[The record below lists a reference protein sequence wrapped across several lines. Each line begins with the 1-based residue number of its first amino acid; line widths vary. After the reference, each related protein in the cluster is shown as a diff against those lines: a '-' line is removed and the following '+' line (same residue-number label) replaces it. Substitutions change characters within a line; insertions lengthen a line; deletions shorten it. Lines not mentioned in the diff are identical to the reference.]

1 MHVTNAHAQ
10 EKELEVDV
18 TIFVSQVLQVALLKS
33 IIEINSFGN
42 HCIVLK
48 HYSQSNSLASSLYNS
63 LKRQSSQIT
72 LPQQTWHLEQ
82 ILSSHSQNTFS
93 ALMSFSQTQHFL
105 WVASFSI
112 AALALAFFTTI
123 FDAEN
128 TTVPTKFVFAVAGPS
143 VKRARAHNARV
154 DGNWLRTNPTNPER
168 W

>member
-1 MHVTNAHAQ
+1 MHVANAHAQ
-10 EKELEVDV
+10 EKEPEVDV

-48 HYSQSNSLASSLYNS
+48 HYSQNNSLASALNNS
-63 LKRQSSQIT
+63 LERQSSQIT

-93 ALMSFSQTQHFL
+93 ALISFSQTQHFL
-105 WVASFSI
+105 CVASFSI
-112 AALALAFFTTI
+112 AALLVAFFATI
-123 FDAEN
+123 IDAEN
-128 TTVPTKFVFAVAGPS
+128 TAFTTKFVFTVAGPS
-143 VKRARAHNARV
+143 VKRARADNARV
-154 DGNWLRTNPTNPER
+154 DGNWLRTNSTNPER